1 MKGVSATLEPR
12 GLSRQDAAAYLGL
25 SVSAFDQW
33 VEAGRL
39 PGPIP
44 DTHRW
49 DRKAIDLALDKLSR
63 IETTMPS
70 AYDQWKAGKHARVS

>member
-1 MKGVSATLEPR
+1 MSEGLQPR
-12 GLSRQDAAAYLGL
+12 GLSRLAAAAYCGL
-25 SVSAFDQW
+25 SGSGFDHW
-33 VEAGRL
+33 VATGRL

-44 DTHRW
+44 NTHRW
-49 DRKAIDLALDKLSR
+49 DRKAIDLALDKLSK